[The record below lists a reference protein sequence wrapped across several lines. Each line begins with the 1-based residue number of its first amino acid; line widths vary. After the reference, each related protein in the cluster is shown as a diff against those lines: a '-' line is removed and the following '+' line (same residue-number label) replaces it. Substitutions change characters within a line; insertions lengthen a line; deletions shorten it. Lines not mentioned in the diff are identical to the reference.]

1 MTNIVI
7 PIVYDDVTENEETF
21 LIVITDVIT
30 TCDVQ
35 ITSGTANITI
45 HDRERKLRSH
55 VFVCNDIIVKQV

>member
-45 HDRERKLRSH
+45 HDRERKYTMG
-55 VFVCNDIIVKQV
+55 